1 MLTPQISAFAEQAA
15 AHLSQF
21 ALKTARALGHL
32 ARELAARR
40 HRDPVAD
47 LQYLLELR

>member
-15 AHLSQF
+15 AHF
-21 ALKTARALGHL
+21 IAICLKNCASAGHL

-47 LQYLLELR
+47 LQYLFELR